1 MVFPASV
8 LDDYSLHRPYEI
20 PPLILFTMALI
31 FFYKKRLYLK
41 KDVIYK
47 GILIYLLV
55 DIFSQIIMSYSTQ
68 SFDTAHNLAHVLK
81 DVGYFVNIIALAI
94 SGIRYTINLKER
106 NELIQNQY
114 EKIKESEKIK
124 DEFINIAAHEL
135 RTPIQPI
142 LALSIF
148 LATKKGEIEDKYKDH
163 IEIIIKNSK
172 RLQKLSEEILDAAK
186 IESRSLDLNL
196 ERFDL
201 LGLMTTLISDYSTQA
216 ERNNISMKFIN
227 DGKDIDLNIQFEKQE
242 IIKLFVYADK
252 NRIIQVLSNILIN
265 SIKFTKKGGITIVV
279 KRTYNRV
286 LVKISDSGPGIDKEV
301 LPRLFD
307 KFITG
312 SPSGTGLG
320 LYICKNIVE
329 AHGGN
334 IWAKNNDENKGAT
347 FTFTLPIVTQKLV
360 QL

>member
-1 MVFPASV
+1 
-8 LDDYSLHRPYEI
+8 
-20 PPLILFTMALI
+20 MALI

-81 DVGYFVNIIALAI
+81 DVGYFVNIIALTI
-94 SGIRYTINLKER
+94 SGIRYTINLRER
-106 NELIQNQY
+106 NELIQDQY

-124 DEFINIAAHEL
+124 IKDEFINVAAHEL
-135 RTPIQPI
+135 HTPIQPI
-142 LALSIF
+142 IALSIF
-148 LATKKGEIEDKYKDH
+148 LANKEGELEEYKDH

-172 RLQKLSEEILDAAK
+172 RLQKLSEEILDVAR

-201 LGLMTTLISDYSTQA
+201 LGLMTTLISDYSNQA
-216 ERNNISMKFIN
+216 NRNNVNMKLEN
-227 DGKDIDLNIQFEKQE
+227 DGKDIDLDIQFEKQK
-242 IIKLFVYADK
+242 IVNLYVYTDK

-265 SIKFTKKGGITIVV
+265 ALNFTKKGSITIVV
-279 KRTYNRV
+279 KKTYNMV
-286 LVKISDSGPGIDKEV
+286 FVKISDSGPGIDKEI
-301 LPRLFD
+301 LTKLFN

-312 SPSGTGLG
+312 SPSGTGLE
-320 LYICKNIVE
+320 LY
-329 AHGGN
+329 
-334 IWAKNNDENKGAT
+334 
-347 FTFTLPIVTQKLV
+347 L
-360 QL
+360 